1 MVKKGQKWYA
11 VRKGRKPGIYTS
23 WAECKSQ
30 TERFG
35 CAIFKSFKTK
45 EEAQQFINPNKTSNA
60 AIGTNHDQMSTLPSY
75 SRDDPVKKRAVQPE
89 LENGESHT
97 ASTRKKQKVEHE
109 HNSSKALLIKVHFDG
124 GSRGN
129 PGLSGAGAFVQFFQG
144 GNSVEIV
151 KIRHFLGRHTNNY
164 AEYKGLICG
173 LREIC
178 SIIDNKAR
186 DYSNIS
192 ITVKGDSNLIINQ
205 MKGLYQC
212 KHKDLKPLYSECNEM
227 MNSIE
232 KQCRQMAQQLDVSFE
247 HVYRQDNKEADALA
261 NEAMDT
267 RKTWT
272 ERSEDGENKL
282 NESSTPVATPGSTL
296 AAHCKSVDTLYT
308 VEDV

>member
-109 HNSSKALLIKVHFDG
+109 HNSSKALLIKMHFDG

-205 MKGLYQC
+205 MM
-212 KHKDLKPLYSECNEM
+212 KP
-227 MNSIE
+227 
-232 KQCRQMAQQLDVSFE
+232 K
-247 HVYRQDNKEADALA
+247 
-261 NEAMDT
+261 
-267 RKTWT
+267 
-272 ERSEDGENKL
+272 
-282 NESSTPVATPGSTL
+282 
-296 AAHCKSVDTLYT
+296 
-308 VEDV
+308 